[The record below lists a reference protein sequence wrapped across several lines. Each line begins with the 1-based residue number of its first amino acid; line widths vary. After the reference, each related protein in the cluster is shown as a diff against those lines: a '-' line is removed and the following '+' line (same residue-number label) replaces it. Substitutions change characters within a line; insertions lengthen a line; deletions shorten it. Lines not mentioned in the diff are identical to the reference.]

1 MLFGMVAEYSSFAL
15 SMTLSMKTLSLSQQ
29 SIQRYYQSVV
39 SDEDVAK
46 VHMLLKLLFIR
57 SEVYHLDNFSV
68 SDVKIIIDSL
78 CTIKCFDCMLI
89 GCTFLLF
96 SFFFIYFLFCFA
108 HFCTVCMM

>member
-1 MLFGMVAEYSSFAL
+1 MLFGMVAEYSSVAL

-89 GCTFLLF
+89 GCTCLLYT
-96 SFFFIYFLFCFA
+96 SPSPRDRQKSRMPSSA
-108 HFCTVCMM
+108 